1 MLLSISKVL
10 LHAHSSKNLECC
22 DNLNVDINSVQPSE
36 MKPNGMYRLIRN
48 ESFDLFE
55 FNDRPAYR
63 RDNTNLFLRYSRSI
77 GKNNG
82 HGQWEVYDLDLG
94 MSKIYFK
101 DELGQILCPESI
113 GSHWTTL
120 DDHGKM
126 TTHTHM
132 TIDCG

>member
-1 MLLSISKVL
+1 M
-10 LHAHSSKNLECC
+10 
-22 DNLNVDINSVQPSE
+22 NVDINSVQPSE

-48 ESFDLFE
+48 ESFELFE

-77 GKNNG
+77 GKNTG

-113 GSHWTTL
+113 GSDWTTL